1 MALNPPW
8 SQIAP
13 WPDPRGPSW
22 RVRLEADETVRAG
35 VARSLGLEDVDSL
48 VADFE
53 VRPWLDGVEVEG
65 QVTAAVGRIC
75 GVSLDP
81 FTETLEEEVLVRL
94 LPPGSVHLPSML
106 EAPVDAPLPEADPP
120 EAGSAAGADLA
131 ALAVEAL
138 ALGLDPY
145 PRKPG
150 AVFETSPDSGAGS
163 AFAALAGLRLTG
175 KE

>member
-8 SQIAP
+8 SQIIP
-13 WPDPRGPSW
+13 WPDPRGASW
-22 RVRLEADETVRAG
+22 RVRLEADDAVRAS
-35 VARSLGLEDVDSL
+35 VARGLGLECVDSL

-53 VRPWLDGVEVEG
+53 VHPWLDGVEVEG

-81 FTETLEEEVLVRL
+81 FIEMVEEPVLVRL
-94 LPPGSVHLPSML
+94 LPPGSVHLPSTL
-106 EAPVDAPLPEADPP
+106 EAPVDAPLPEAYPP
-120 EAGSAAGADLA
+120 EAGTAAGPDLA
-131 ALAVEAL
+131 ALAVETL

-150 AVFETSPDSGAGS
+150 AVFETSPDSAAGS
-163 AFAALAGLRLTG
+163 AFGALAGLRFTG
-175 KE
+175 KT

>member
-1 MALNPPW
+1 MALSPSW

-22 RVRLEADETVRAG
+22 RVRLEADEAVRAA
-35 VARSLGLEDVDSL
+35 VARALGLEGVESL
-48 VADFE
+48 TADFE

-65 QVTAAVGRIC
+65 QVSAAVGRIC

-81 FTETLEEEVLVRL
+81 FTEVVEEPVLARL
-94 LPPGSVHLPSML
+94 LPPGSAHLPSMV

-120 EAGSAAGADLA
+120 EAGTAAGADLA
-131 ALAVEAL
+131 ALAVETL

-150 AVFETSPDSGAGS
+150 AVFETAPDPGAES
-163 AFAALAGLRLTG
+163 AFAALARLRLAG